1 MTTSKKKSRKNSSP
15 PLPNLPT
22 TENLKSFWTTSD
34 RAAWAGTIVTGIG
47 IFGALIF
54 NALSLKE
61 ATNQRRASYQPDL
74 VITHT
79 LVNLKVA
86 CSNNRAEGK
95 VDIQYS
101 PDLKHWSNDQF
112 KLQVIN
118 VGKGAA
124 RDIGYLWNAGTKEQ
138 LDKLKSY
145 GIEPPNG
152 TTELQYNGTV
162 FPYYSPDTIVN
173 QDFVLTP
180 DQGKASEIVPSPYLN
195 AELTF
200 QTVAYINK
208 FGCSRFSNHP
218 PLKGPILDIQYH
230 DIERN
235 YFHAE
240 FEANYFPYAAIKS
253 DITKDGSGT
262 LLLPYEIRMMS
273 RGERSHQAAWQEPI
287 KGL

>member
-1 MTTSKKKSRKNSSP
+1 MTTLKKKSKEKSP
-15 PLPNLPT
+15 PRPPNLPT
-22 TENLKSFWTTSD
+22 AESSKSFWTHSD
-34 RAAWAGTIVTGIG
+34 KATWVGTIVTGIG

-79 LVNLKVA
+79 LVNLKVTCA
-86 CSNNRAEGK
+86 NNRAEEK

-101 PDLKHWSNDQF
+101 SDLKNWSSAPF

-145 GIEPPNG
+145 GIESPNG
-152 TTELQYNGTV
+152 ATGLQYNGTV
-162 FPYYSPDTIVN
+162 FPYYTPDTIVN

-180 DQGKASEIVPSPYLN
+180 DQGKTSELVPSPYLN
-195 AELTF
+195 VELIF

-208 FGCSRFSNHP
+208 FGCSGFSNHP

-253 DITKDGSGT
+253 DIAKDGSGT
-262 LLLPYEIRMMS
+262 LLLPYEIRMAR

-287 KGL
+287 NGL